1 MAMRYRLLV
10 ILLAIGLP
18 GCAADSAPPVP
29 WEDGV
34 QAPAWR
40 RPAPPMPPGY
50 PAPVDSARA

>member
-1 MAMRYRLLV
+1 MRYRLLV

-18 GCAADSAPPVP
+18 ACAADSFHPAP
-29 WEDGV
+29 WDGGV

-40 RPAPPMPPGY
+40 RPAPPAPPGY